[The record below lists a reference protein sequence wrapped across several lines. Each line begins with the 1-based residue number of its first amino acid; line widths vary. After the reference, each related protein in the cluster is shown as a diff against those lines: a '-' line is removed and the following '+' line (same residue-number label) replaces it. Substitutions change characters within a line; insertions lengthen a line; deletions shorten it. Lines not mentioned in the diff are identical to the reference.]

1 MLKYVAV
8 ALLAGSTLAAAP
20 AFAQERAPFTG
31 PRVEVIGGY
40 DSVSAGDNDSNQ
52 SLDSIAY
59 GGGVGF
65 DFNLGGAV
73 VGIEAELADSG
84 GEEEFDETIDNIA
97 YLGTLTLGRDIYVGG
112 RVGFTV
118 TPSTLLYAKAGYTNA
133 RLEASYAGTGNPI
146 NFDASVDGY
155 RLGAGV
161 EQQLG
166 RNAYAKVEY
175 RYSNYSGLRFDDA
188 LFGDDDVSI
197 DLDRHQAVIGV
208 GLRF

>member
-1 MLKYVAV
+1 MLKYVAA
-8 ALLAGSTLAAAP
+8 ALLAGSTMAAAP

-40 DSVSAGDNDSNQ
+40 DSVSAGDDDSSQ

-59 GGGVGF
+59 GGAVGF

-73 VGIEAELADSG
+73 VGVEAEYSDSG

-118 TPSTLLYAKAGYTNA
+118 TPSTLVYAKAGYTNA
-133 RLEASYAGTGNPI
+133 TLEASYAGTGNPI

-155 RLGAGV
+155 RVGAGV

-166 RNAYAKVEY
+166 RNAFAKIEY

-188 LFGDDDVSI
+188 LFGDDDVAI